1 MPEIIPSYFGR
12 FRQPL
17 RDEAETWARDNIWW
31 AAAMVIVVP
40 VLIYVATGKAQE
52 WIVLWWSVVAYATIF
67 LCYVLAHAVITP
79 IRLDRELRRKL
90 RKAQNELECLKDGS
104 PTLVCKGVSFHENP
118 IVTNLVELTG
128 SPPTTVL
135 RRELIGV
142 PVFYHLSIVNE
153 PRGMAD
159 RKVAEK
165 VAARV
170 RIFHE
175 DGTPAA
181 DERLHRWEHSPG
193 PAEVGKEADQKLPLD
208 IPPSGIEC
216 KLDIA
221 MKYDDEDEFYTPNNE
236 TALRGVPGWRDEEFK
251 FPPGTY
257 IAEIHFRGT
266 NVVSDLRCRIK
277 NKGKGERLEIEL
289 LSN

>member
-1 MPEIIPSYFGR
+1 MPETIPSYLQR
-12 FRQPL
+12 FRQSL

-31 AAAMVIVVP
+31 AAVMAIMVP
-40 VLIYVATGKAQE
+40 VLIYLATGRTQE
-52 WIVLWWSVVAYATIF
+52 WVVIWWSVVAYATIF
-67 LCYVLAHAVITP
+67 LCYVLTHAVITP
-79 IRLDRELRRKL
+79 FRLDRELSCKL
-90 RKAQNELECLKDGS
+90 KKAQCDLESLKDGM
-104 PTLVCKGVSFHENP
+104 PTLVCKGVSYYKNP
-118 IVTNLVELTG
+118 IVANVVEFTG
-128 SPPTTVL
+128 SPPTPIV
-135 RRELIGV
+135 RGEVIGI
-142 PVFYHLSIVNE
+142 PVFYHLNIVNE

-170 RIFHE
+170 RIFHD

-221 MKYDDEDEFYTPNNE
+221 MKYEDEDEFYTPNNE
-236 TALRGVPGWRDEEFK
+236 TALRNIPGWRDEKFR

-257 IAEIHFRGT
+257 TAEIHFRGT
-266 NVVSDLRCRIK
+266 NVVSDLKCRIN
-277 NKGKGERLEIEL
+277 NKGKGKMLEIEPCG
-289 LSN
+289 